1 SSTADEMQVLE
12 KYISDTFRDIATVR
26 KFCDREPKWTLQR
39 KSELRMMRDIKD
51 RAKSKA
57 EELEKELGSALKDT
71 LEGLKKLHHFLDALE
86 RLSVTSVQVFRS
98 ESIVPRGLSAKAVQ
112 SLIFTIRS
120 VSPLLIHFKR
130 DAAAF
135 FMPFLCNVE
144 VLVFQLDK
152 YIQITN
158 QLCKIMKHWENS
170 KPSLEFIL
178 NMSEESV
185 CNLHAHLEKLNR
197 IRMDESF
204 RLTFLFSGEAQR
216 FIDVFSQHGSRM
228 FQLLSDLEEAAVQLD
243 RMVLGSSIS
252 TVVGSSVGIAGTVL
266 STVGLVLAPVTAGL
280 SLTLTLTGAG
290 LGVSSGVTSM
300 VTGVTEMAVNS
311 HEEQNANNIFISFME
326 HVLKVLDCM
335 EQAANIEG
343 PVPDPQEMVNMTIGT
358 DKVSMCTGKVAKD
371 FNKVFLGQQKVILQM
386 RKAAASI
393 TSLAAD
399 LPDTGKLAKGTTL
412 ILSKSARAGLRAG
425 PGAVLSIG
433 MDALSLYNES
443 ISLAEGKKNETSE
456 LIRNRSALWRSEVK
470 AWEKIYNCLCEG
482 ISNFDSSKN
491 ILQQPFYH

>member
-1 SSTADEMQVLE
+1 
-12 KYISDTFRDIATVR
+12 
-26 KFCDREPKWTLQR
+26 
-39 KSELRMMRDIKD
+39 MMRDIKD

-112 SLIFTIRS
+112 SLIFTIRF

-158 QLCKIMKHWENS
+158 QLCKIMKQSNS
-170 KPSLEFIL
+170 VLFSGDIHE
-178 NMSEESV
+178 
-185 CNLHAHLEKLNR
+185 
-197 IRMDESF
+197 MDESF

-243 RMVLGSSIS
+243 RMALGSSIS

-371 FNKVFLGQQKVILQM
+371 FNKVFLEQQKVILQM
-386 RKAAASI
+386 MKAAASI

-399 LPDTGKLAKGTTL
+399 LPDIGKLAKGTTL
-412 ILSKSARAGLRAG
+412 ILS
-425 PGAVLSIG
+425 
-433 MDALSLYNES
+433 
-443 ISLAEGKKNETSE
+443 
-456 LIRNRSALWRSEVK
+456 
-470 AWEKIYNCLCEG
+470 
-482 ISNFDSSKN
+482 
-491 ILQQPFYH
+491 